1 MSNAQLSFLMIK
13 LRSLFL
19 IFLLSYSVSF
29 FSQETHKKWKFA
41 FQLDN
46 RFSSLRG
53 QEVTVF
59 GAKIGLQYK
68 RLTRFG
74 IGSSFILN
82 PVYITYF
89 NKKLN
94 TTETNKISFW
104 YLSIFNDWILY
115 KNEKW
120 ECFLTEQIGFGDPN
134 FTKEINNDVVSNV
147 DVNLYV
153 NEISGQINYKLMP
166 WIGLGIGIGHRNL
179 LNKKSVLNATF
190 DAPIYIAKIIIYPD
204 YFFKKNKD

>member
-1 MSNAQLSFLMIK
+1 MIKPKSLFIALILLSF
-13 LRSLFL
+13 
-19 IFLLSYSVSF
+19 SVMY
-29 FSQETHKKWKFA
+29 SQETPKKWKFA

-46 RFSSLRG
+46 RFSSIRG

-59 GAKIGLQYK
+59 GAIIGLQYK

-74 IGSSFILN
+74 IGGSFILN
-82 PVYITYF
+82 PIYISYF

-94 TTETNKISFW
+94 TLETNKISFW
-104 YLSIFNDWILY
+104 YFSLFNDWILY
-115 KNEKW
+115 KNQKW
-120 ECFLTEQIGFGDPN
+120 ECFITEQIGFGDPN
-134 FTKEINNDVVSNV
+134 FTKEINNDVVSDV
-147 DVNLYV
+147 DVNLYI
-153 NEISGQINYKLMP
+153 NEISGQVNYKLTT
-166 WIGLGIGIGHRNL
+166 WIGLGVGIGHRNL